1 MPLLRGEVQDYDTD
15 RMVVSFTMFHH
26 NEIISC
32 AVTTAAM
39 DDIECRYDIQ
49 PDQRVKQFIR
59 LREVIE
65 ERASCKFYEQTGDGR
80 RVVVRSNDFEKK

>member
-1 MPLLRGEVQDYDTD
+1 MPLQPGEFQDYDYD
-15 RMVVSFTMFHH
+15 RMVVSFTMFRH

-32 AVTTAAM
+32 AITTAAM
-39 DDIECRYDIQ
+39 DDIECRYDIK

-65 ERASCKFYEQTGDGR
+65 ERASCKFDEQTGDGR
-80 RVVVRSNDFEKK
+80 RVVVRSNDLKK